1 MLLSGLIAS
10 ETGWLW
16 LPDEYELAPDELCEY
31 LSLLGG
37 AYEYELAPDELCEY
51 LSLLSMRF
59 KSSLFSLSSS
69 MA

>member
-16 LPDEYELAPDELCEY
+16 LSDEYELAPEELCEY

-37 AYEYELAPDELCEY
+37 AYLYVPR
-51 LSLLSMRF
+51 MRF
-59 KSSLFSLSSS
+59 NSSLFSLSNS